1 MTREEIWEVLEKVD
15 WEKAAR
21 MYYSAPYNASLLI
34 WRDGD
39 VTVLES
45 GTHLRSYDDVLV
57 SLRCPGLNNIDT
69 SYFTEG
75 FVEWDDEKEAYIS
88 ILPGDEG
95 RIVGDLWDV
104 VLECIRDGSVADD
117 LRELAEREALE
128 QLIS

>member
-1 MTREEIWEVLEKVD
+1 MTREEIWETLGKVD

-21 MYYSAPYNASLLI
+21 MYWGAEYNATLVI
-34 WRDGD
+34 YRDGGIS
-39 VTVLES
+39 VLPS
-45 GTHLRSYDDVLV
+45 GTILHDSPDIVV
-57 SLRCPGLNNIDT
+57 TLRCPGLNNVDT

-95 RIVGDLWDV
+95 RIVGGLWDV